1 MFGGKKGIKLTLS
14 ESEVLAVARRRKA
27 IEDQK
32 KREALEK
39 ARKIREAK
47 EKKEREKKLA
57 QNELYRKIEQNK
69 QIERDIDMLRRKLA
83 NMPN

>member
-1 MFGGKKGIKLTLS
+1 MFGGKKGIKVRLTEDEL
-14 ESEVLAVARRRKA
+14 LAIARRRKA

-32 KREALEK
+32 KKEALEK

-47 EKKEREKKLA
+47 EKKERDKKLV
-57 QNELYRKIEQNK
+57 QNELYRKIEEK
-69 QIERDIDMLRRKLA
+69 KKIERDVDMLRRKLA